1 MASLGMLDPV
11 NNGCSFIV
19 ARLDICNFFNCIVVY
34 IILLV

>member
-19 ARLDICNFFNCIVVY
+19 ARLDICNFLIA
-34 IILLV
+34 